1 MIEETEYLVNT
12 YVLGHLISSKVTD
25 EVDKSG
31 LRNLKALFRPKLKT
45 RVVSEMATTQST
57 PIFVHKTKWG
67 ERKQRVVNKSC
78 F

>member
-25 EVDKSG
+25 DVDKSD
-31 LRNLKALFRPKLKT
+31 LRNLKALIRPKLK
-45 RVVSEMATTQST
+45 RELYE
-57 PIFVHKTKWG
+57 KW
-67 ERKQRVVNKSC
+67 RLLDRRQ